1 MKITICKKEDQS
13 CLNISEQDWAQHTGG
28 QHIFLIWEHG
38 LNVTISY
45 RLLYKIKFS
54 MYGLCL

>member
-13 CLNISEQDWAQHTGG
+13 CLNISGEQDWAQYTGG
-28 QHIFLIWEHG
+28 QHILLIWEQG

-45 RLLYKIKFS
+45 TLLYKIKIS
-54 MYGLCL
+54 M